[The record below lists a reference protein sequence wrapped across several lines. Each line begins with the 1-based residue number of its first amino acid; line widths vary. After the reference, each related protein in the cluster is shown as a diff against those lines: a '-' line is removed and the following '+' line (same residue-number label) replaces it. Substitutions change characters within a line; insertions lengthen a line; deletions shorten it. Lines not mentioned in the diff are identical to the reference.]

1 MVYEM
6 GGVADQLVLDGFV
19 SVELVPGHDFVVWF
33 EENRFTR
40 AGREAKVV
48 DLMGRR
54 FWRSK

>member
-1 MVYEM
+1 M